1 MTLLLQVLLA
11 VAYALLAHGASA
23 WGDDRMAAGALLALV
38 LMVLLPGLAARR
50 AWAWIALP
58 LLAAGCWATWR
69 AGYAGLPLLL
79 VPVAFVALIGW
90 VFGRSLGSLRGPLIT
105 RIVSAMEGVPVDDVA
120 PELRSYT
127 RRLTAAWAWLLAGL
141 AVANLVL
148 ALIATPDGLLAS
160 IGVQPPLAITRSQ
173 WSWFA
178 NLLNYGI
185 VGGFFVG
192 EYHLRKRWFP
202 ARYRSFGDF
211 LQRMAALG
219 PRFWTDFLR

>member
-23 WGDDRMAAGALLALV
+23 WADDRLAAGALLALV
-38 LMVLLPGLAARR
+38 LMLLLPGLAARR
-50 AWAWIALP
+50 AWAWVALP
-58 LLAAGCWATWR
+58 PLAYGCWATWR
-69 AGYAGLPLLL
+69 AGYAALPLLL

-90 VFGRSLGSLRGPLIT
+90 VFGRSLGSPRGALIT
-105 RIVSAMEGVPVDDVA
+105 RIVSAMEAVPVDEVA
-120 PELRSYT
+120 PELRRYT
-127 RRLTAAWAWLLAGL
+127 RRLTAAWAWLLGGL

-160 IGVQPPLAITRSQ
+160 LGVEPPLAITRSQ